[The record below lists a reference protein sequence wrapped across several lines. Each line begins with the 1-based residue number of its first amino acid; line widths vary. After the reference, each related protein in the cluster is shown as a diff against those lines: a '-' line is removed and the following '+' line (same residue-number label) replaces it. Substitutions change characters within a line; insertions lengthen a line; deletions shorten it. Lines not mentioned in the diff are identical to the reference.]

1 MVAAMGTTDEPI
13 DGRHARRQR
22 NREAIV
28 SAAFELILEGKSP
41 PSAEDVAER
50 AGVSVSSIF
59 RNFDGLI
66 DIQQQAH
73 VLFRERYS
81 HLLLATPPPGED
93 LDGRIDFLVRTRLD
107 LYEQASPLMTLA
119 RRRAAESDRWRADI
133 AASREALGGQL
144 RSCFGPELGELSP
157 ADAADLVSIL
167 DSITSPEAFELLT
180 TGHARSRRQ
189 MTRSW
194 ALALRAVLAGWSAP
208 TSTKR
213 SAVRRSAPTRPQ
225 EQP

>member
-1 MVAAMGTTDEPI
+1 MGTTPATTEPT

-59 RNFDGLI
+59 RNFEGLV

-73 VLFRERYS
+73 ELFRERYS
-81 HLLLATPPPGED
+81 HLLLATPPPGVN
-93 LDGRIDFLVRTRLD
+93 LDARIDFFVRTRLD

-119 RRRAAESDRWRADI
+119 RRRALESDRWRADI
-133 AASREALGGQL
+133 AASREALGRQL
-144 RSCFGPELGELSP
+144 RSCFASEIDELTP
-157 ADAADLVSIL
+157 ANAADLVSVL

-180 TGHARSRRQ
+180 TGHSRSRQQMARSW
-189 MTRSW
+189 T
-194 ALALRAVLAGWSAP
+194 LALRAVLAGWS
-208 TSTKR
+208 STKR
-213 SAVRRSAPTRPQ
+213 STPTRPQ

>member
-1 MVAAMGTTDEPI
+1 MGTTTEPM

-59 RNFDGLI
+59 RNFDGLV

-73 VLFRERYS
+73 ELFRERYS
-81 HLLLATPPPGED
+81 HLLLATPPPD
-93 LDGRIDFLVRTRLD
+93 SDVDARIDFLLRTRLD

-119 RRRAAESDRWRADI
+119 RRRALGSDRWRADI
-133 AASREALGGQL
+133 AASREALGRQL
-144 RSCFGPELGELSP
+144 RTCFAPELDELSP

-167 DSITSPEAFELLT
+167 DAMTSLEAFELLT
-180 TGHARSRRQ
+180 AGHARTRRQ
-189 MTRSW
+189 MTRSLT
-194 ALALRAVLAGWSAP
+194 LAIHAVLAGWPSPNSTSRNGTPP
-208 TSTKR
+208 TD
-213 SAVRRSAPTRPQ
+213 PQ
-225 EQP
+225 EQS